1 MILAGWSRFWT
12 CSWWP
17 WWTWLQVALV
27 DLLLEALV
35 ESHLLAQGVD
45 RQALEALVD
54 AGGGAVV
61 VAEHQT
67 HRQVVCTSTVDDFV
81 CGLLRY

>member
-1 MILAGWSRFWT
+1 MVAVLD
-12 CSWWP
+12 
-17 WWTWLQVALV
+17 LLLVALV

-35 ESHLLAQGVD
+35 EFHLLAQGVD

-61 VAEHQT
+61 VGEHQT

-81 CGLLRY
+81 CVPPVVYIY